1 MEGTTL
7 NLKKCVRILSL
18 LRHPLCVTV
27 LTVQLELQVMTD
39 LFSMY
44 EVGSLFMNITS
55 LTCKFLQSY
64 TDFWQVFVFS
74 SPFYLD
80 SNIEKCH

>member
-7 NLKKCVRILSL
+7 NLKNCVRILSL

-64 TDFWQVFVFS
+64 TDFWQVFVFLL
-74 SPFYLD
+74 PFLLGFQ
-80 SNIEKCH
+80 H